1 MNRLRPE
8 SVRRLLAWSVGPSI
22 PAWIVLTALGLLE
35 ELEWMT
41 VAVSSGVVFILMA
54 ALVLSRLADFDRLI
68 NYAEQLG
75 TSPNAAPPSL
85 ETSATARRLLAALTA
100 LRTLWAERRDEATA
114 LAKSRQDILDALPD
128 PLLLVDGKRRLVS
141 ANAAARD
148 LFELTENLSLP
159 ANPRHGSRDLARL
172 VRDPRVLEAADQA
185 LSQGKKAEAQ
195 FTLPSPV
202 ERTFGALLVPLPE
215 QARDGTAL
223 IVAMH
228 DLTERLKMDRMRADF
243 VANASHE
250 LRTPLASV
258 LGFTET
264 LLGPAKNDMAAHEE
278 FLGIMLKQANRMTRL
293 IDDLLSLSRIELR
306 EHTRPTDAVNL
317 ETVLRS
323 TAELLERPA
332 TERGTK
338 IVLKFAPDL
347 PPAAAD
353 AGELS
358 QVFHNLVTNGLKYG
372 GENSHVDITGEVSQ
386 TRPTTMPGKGPCLK
400 VSVRDY
406 GEGISKE
413 FLPRLTERFY
423 RVDTARSRS
432 LGGTGLGLAIVKHI
446 MSRHRGV
453 LTIESEIGK
462 GSTFS
467 VFLPMAT
474 TSGMPAPQ
482 QQRSNAAP

>member
-1 MNRLRPE
+1 MNRL
-8 SVRRLLAWSVGPSI
+8 SSASIRRLLAWSIGPSI
-22 PAWIVLTALGLLE
+22 PAWVVLMALGLFE
-35 ELEWMT
+35 ELEWIT
-41 VAVSSGVVFILMA
+41 VAASCGVVFILMTV
-54 ALVLSRLADFDRLI
+54 LVLSRLADFDRLI
-68 NYAEQLG
+68 TYAEQMI
-75 TSPNAAPPSL
+75 TSPNVEPPDL
-85 ETSATARRLLAALTA
+85 QTSVTAKRLLVALTA

-141 ANAAARD
+141 ANAAARE
-148 LFELTENLSLP
+148 LFELTEDLSLP

-172 VRDPRVLEAADQA
+172 IRDPRVLDAADQA
-185 LSQGKKAEAQ
+185 LAQGKKAEAQ
-195 FTLPSPV
+195 FTQPSPV

-215 QARDGTAL
+215 QAQDGTAL

-264 LLGPAKNDMAAHEE
+264 LLGPAKNDLAAHEE

-306 EHTRPTDAVNL
+306 EHSRPTDSVNL
-317 ETVLRS
+317 EAVLRS
-323 TAELLERPA
+323 TAELLERQA
-332 TERGTK
+332 NERGAK
-338 IVLKFAPDL
+338 IVLSFAPNL
-347 PPAAAD
+347 PEVAAD

-358 QVFHNLVTNGLKYG
+358 QVFHNLVTNALKYG
-372 GENSHVDITGEVSQ
+372 GEKAQVDITGEISQ
-386 TRPTTMPGKGPCLK
+386 DRPKTMPGRGPCLK
-400 VSVRDY
+400 VSVRDH

-423 RVDTARSRS
+423 RVDNARSRA

-446 MSRHRGV
+446 MSRHRGA
-453 LTIESEIGK
+453 LTIDSEIGK

-467 VFLPMAT
+467 VFLPIAT
-474 TSGMPAPQ
+474 STGLSAPQ
-482 QQRSNAAP
+482 QQSTIKP